1 MGLADAEL
9 TLHINES
16 HDESLGPADDVVDN
30 DGRVQVVVDD
40 HAEGTSKILPCP
52 VQIVDEGDEGG
63 WAVDWPK

>member
-1 MGLADAEL
+1 MGLADAKL
-9 TLHINES
+9 TLHINKS
-16 HDESLGPADDVVDN
+16 YDESLGPADDVVNN

-40 HAEGTSKILPCP
+40 QADLTSKILPCP